1 MTLISKILADKS
13 EAAVKSGVAEPQKN
27 CGERRFDILFS
38 CQPESR
44 D

>member
-27 CGERRFDILFS
+27 CGELSFRHFVLLSTR
-38 CQPESR
+38 E
-44 D
+44 